1 MALETSLLLT
11 VGSLTPEKYIELI
24 NEKKKELDKILGIG
38 MLNCHNELTIIA

>member
-11 VGSLTPEKYIELI
+11 AGSLTPEKYIELI
-24 NEKKKELDKILGIG
+24 NEKKKELDKTLGIG